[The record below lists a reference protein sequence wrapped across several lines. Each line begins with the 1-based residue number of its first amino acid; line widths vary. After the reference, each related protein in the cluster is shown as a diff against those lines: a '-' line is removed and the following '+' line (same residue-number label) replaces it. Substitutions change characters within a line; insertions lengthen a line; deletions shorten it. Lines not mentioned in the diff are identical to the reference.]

1 MAYTTCISS
10 YLAFTHD
17 ILNNCGFQLKR
28 NHHSQR
34 LNAGWGPRRM
44 CSTRDT
50 CTIAIALPHRFSR
63 PSRVRFCTLK
73 ANFRAAT
80 DREDDHCVKQRNRM
94 HIVWLRE
101 LPSIRTF
108 ARSPSPPH
116 TGVRSRSFTWKD
128 QDQQE
133 DLDLLHDLDHF
144 GDLFEMILIFDL

>member
-1 MAYTTCISS
+1 MLIEFLCLLLNPTFSYSS
-10 YLAFTHD
+10 K
-17 ILNNCGFQLKR
+17 QL
-28 NHHSQR
+28 SLQTQTLPSPQR

-80 DREDDHCVKQRNRM
+80 DREDDHCVKQRKRM
-94 HIVWLRE
+94 HIVLLRE

-108 ARSPSPPH
+108 ARSPSPSSSFCQRDPLSFQPPW
-116 TGVRSRSFTWKD
+116 VFVLSFLSRGAQGKGIT
-128 QDQQE
+128 
-133 DLDLLHDLDHF
+133 
-144 GDLFEMILIFDL
+144 I